1 MDFETW
7 LYIFFIVISIIVPI
21 VKNANKKKRAGEEGT
36 EPEKVEEDIFET
48 LKEQFSM
55 GEQTQEV
62 IPEPEI
68 VEEAVDD
75 FLKYDDEAVE
85 KSYEEATKKAK
96 HTSVFTY
103 DNSYSD
109 EEIEVEELQ
118 DESSDLLAE
127 DITKEQ
133 QEEESFKFDPVD
145 AVIYSEIL
153 KRPDYL

>member
-55 GEQTQEV
+55 GEQSQEV

>member
-1 MDFETW
+1 M
-7 LYIFFIVISIIVPI
+7 ISIIVPI

-55 GEQTQEV
+55 GEQSQEV